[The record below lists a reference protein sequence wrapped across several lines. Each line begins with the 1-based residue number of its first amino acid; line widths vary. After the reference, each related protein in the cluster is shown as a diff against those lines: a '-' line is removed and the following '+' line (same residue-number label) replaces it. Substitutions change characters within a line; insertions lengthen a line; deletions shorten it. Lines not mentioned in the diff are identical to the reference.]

1 MTTADIA
8 RAYIEAVG
16 SHDLTPLDTLLDD
29 SLVATFMAPSTKAE
43 WIAALDHL
51 LPALIRNDISE
62 VFTDGNRACVIYDF
76 VTHAGTVKC
85 VELLTI
91 VDDRITSIELI
102 LDRVAFAPVS
112 AWLSAR

>member
-1 MTTADIA
+1 MWLDCRALAEPGGEAD
-8 RAYIEAVG
+8 R
-16 SHDLTPLDTLLDD
+16 
-29 SLVATFMAPSTKAE
+29 
-43 WIAALDHL
+43 L

-76 VTHAGTVKC
+76 VTDTPGGTVKC

-102 LDRVAFAPVS
+102 LDRVAFGPVN
-112 AWLSAR
+112 AWLAGR